1 MNDARFQQTAHG
13 FTKLTAVRSEAGA
26 WRRCVAGEAP
36 HAIVARVM
44 GLDTF
49 SIVTNGELDGLDA
62 LTAGATYGVG
72 TNGDLQVGLSP
83 TVARVV
89 RSTAILV
96 DLSTATASGSSDL
109 SAINAAIAALQTA
122 IAQTVIVAGG
132 PTGSSNTVPVI
143 TYDAKGR
150 LTEVTTATI
159 TASSIGAVSSA
170 QARQYAWSVA
180 S

>member
-1 MNDARFQQTAHG
+1 VNDARFQQTAHG

-26 WRRCVAGEAP
+26 WRRCVTGEAP

-72 TNGDLQVGLSP
+72 TNGDLQTGITP

-89 RSTAILV
+89 RSTTILV
-96 DLSTATASGSSDL
+96 DLSVATTSTASEL
-109 SAINAAIAALQTA
+109 SALSAAIAALQSEVA
-122 IAQTVIVAGG
+122 ETVIVAGG

-159 TASSIGAVSSA
+159 TASAIGAVSSA